1 MLESFLQTFFIME
14 SSSKTKLKINGKNE
28 KYKYVTDE
36 ETLPSNQS
44 QTIKQARFTYSLVEK
59 ALKKQTETVESQGQK
74 L

>member
-59 ALKKQTETVESQGQK
+59 AFKKQTETVESQGQK